1 MKSATKALPYKKIV
15 NTSLLSLLAL
25 IAMISFAL
33 AADSKPWK
41 NQEFKV
47 KGNWSIEQRADGNY
61 IVLDEAFK
69 TRGAPDLKLFVS
81 KANYSDITGKNATRN
96 ASFVAKLKS
105 NKGAQSYKIPS
116 NINVSDYQSLI
127 IHCEQYSKLWASTPL
142 Q

>member
-1 MKSATKALPYKKIV
+1 MKSTARTLPYKKIV
-15 NTSLLSLLAL
+15 NTSLLTLFTL

-33 AADSKPWK
+33 AADSKPWS

-81 KANYSDITGKNATRN
+81 KTNYSDITGKNATSN
-96 ASFVAKLKS
+96 ADLVAKLKS